1 MIARPDVLLR
11 LESLLVLLA
20 AVLGYRLVLHGH
32 WWFFAAL
39 FLLPDFSLAGYLLP
53 GHVLSDKRVAAL
65 LYNAVHS
72 YLLPILLAFAAWRL
86 ADVRLGQIAAIW
98 IAHIAFDRLLGFG
111 PKFPQ
116 AFKPT
121 HIQSAGVFPSA

>member
-11 LESLLVLLA
+11 LEALLVLSA
-20 AVLGYRLVLHGH
+20 TVLGYRLVLHGH

-39 FLLPDFSLAGYLLP
+39 FLVPDFSLAGYMQL
-53 GHVLSDKRVAAL
+53 DTRVAAL
-65 LYNAVHS
+65 LYNAIHS

-86 ADVRLGQIAAIW
+86 ADFRLGQIAAIW

-111 PKFPQ
+111 LKFPQ